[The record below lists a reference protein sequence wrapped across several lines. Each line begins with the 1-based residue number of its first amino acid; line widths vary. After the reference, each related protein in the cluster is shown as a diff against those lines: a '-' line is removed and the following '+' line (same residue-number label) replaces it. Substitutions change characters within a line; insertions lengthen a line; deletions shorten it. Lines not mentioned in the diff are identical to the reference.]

1 MICFLTESSCRWVQK
16 LKVSTVSV
24 IYFSTNI
31 WSEFVHFC
39 EHLVTPHL
47 KLYFI
52 RLFVCPTVFTDNGHE
67 GTQWTRNETPWKIG
81 LYNRITYIEY
91 SKPLPEPLNEPDSIP
106 ERIARGIGELRSC
119 TVWSERI
126 ETRIPNGMDREK
138 SKSYGTKGPCTIC
151 WTFGFACLDQVR
163 FRSVSG

>member
-1 MICFLTESSCRWVQK
+1 MERWNHRANLSLRSKTIFVYLPSWRLLANDDDIFVLLMICFLPESSCRWVQK
-16 LKVSTVSV
+16 LKVSIVSV

-81 LYNRITYIEY
+81 LYNRIAYIEY
-91 SKPLPEPLNEPDSIP
+91 SKPLPEPLNEPDTCD
-106 ERIARGIGELRSC
+106 LRS
-119 TVWSERI
+119 
-126 ETRIPNGMDREK
+126 
-138 SKSYGTKGPCTIC
+138 
-151 WTFGFACLDQVR
+151 
-163 FRSVSG
+163 